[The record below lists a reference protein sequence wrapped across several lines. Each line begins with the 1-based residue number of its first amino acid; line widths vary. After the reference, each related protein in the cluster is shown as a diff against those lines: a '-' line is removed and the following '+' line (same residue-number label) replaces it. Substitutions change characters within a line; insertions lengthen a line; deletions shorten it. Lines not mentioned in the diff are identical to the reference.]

1 MSTELKNIPK
11 WVSGLKSKEDIAGS
25 DSTSTDR
32 KRSAGSSLNRFSDNP
47 QKKAHSDEI
56 FPGTDPIFQHS
67 IVVRCR
73 YGETDKMGYLYHARF
88 IDYFDVAR
96 TEMIRLGE
104 IDYKKLEDS
113 GIIMPVL
120 DVKVRYFEPVVYD
133 EEIRILVH
141 VYEWPETRLH
151 THYKVTGTGGKLKA
165 YGRVS
170 LCFVNEQTRKPV
182 RVPQQL
188 LDAMHHHVQH

>member
-1 MSTELKNIPK
+1 M
-11 WVSGLKSKEDIAGS
+11 SGLKSKEDISGS
-25 DSTSTDR
+25 DY
-32 KRSAGSSLNRFSDNP
+32 RSADNKKSAVSANNRFSE
-47 QKKAHSDEI
+47 KSVKGIRSAEL
-56 FPGTDPIFQHS
+56 FPGTNPIFQHS

-73 YGETDKMGYLYHARF
+73 YGETDKMGYLYHARY

-104 IDYKKLEDS
+104 IDYKQLEDS

-120 DVKVRYFEPVVYD
+120 DVKVRYFEPVFYD

-188 LDAMHHHVQH
+188 LDAMQRHVQY

>member
-1 MSTELKNIPK
+1 
-11 WVSGLKSKEDIAGS
+11 VSGLKIKADI
-25 DSTSTDR
+25 
-32 KRSAGSSLNRFSDNP
+32 SAGNVSPSNSGTAKTDLSGKSATARQVPSDGL
-47 QKKAHSDEI
+47 
-56 FPGTDPIFQHS
+56 FPDKDPIFHHTVYIRS
-67 IVVRCR
+67 R

-120 DVKVRYFEPVVYD
+120 DVRVRYFEPVTYD
-133 EEIRILVH
+133 EEVAILVH

-151 THYKVTGTGGKLKA
+151 THYKVTGSGGSLKA
-165 YGRVS
+165 YGKVS
-170 LCFVNEQTRKPV
+170 LCFVNEHTRKPV
-182 RVPQQL
+182 RAPKPL
-188 LDAMHHHVQH
+188 LDAMRRHVQR

>member
-1 MSTELKNIPK
+1 M
-11 WVSGLKSKEDIAGS
+11 SGLKNKDDISTENESRSVTTGTVTNISTGKPVKAVKPVLS
-25 DSTSTDR
+25 DD
-32 KRSAGSSLNRFSDNP
+32 L
-47 QKKAHSDEI
+47 
-56 FPGTDPIFQHS
+56 FPDKDPIFSHTVYIRS
-67 IVVRCR
+67 R

-120 DVKVRYFEPVVYD
+120 DVRVRYFEPVTYD
-133 EEIRILVH
+133 EEVAILVH
-141 VYEWPETRLH
+141 VYEWPQTRLH
-151 THYKVTGTGGKLKA
+151 THYKVTGSEGSLKA

-170 LCFVNEQTRKPV
+170 LCFVNENTRKPV
-182 RVPQQL
+182 RAPKPL
-188 LDAMHHHVQH
+188 LDAMRRHVQH